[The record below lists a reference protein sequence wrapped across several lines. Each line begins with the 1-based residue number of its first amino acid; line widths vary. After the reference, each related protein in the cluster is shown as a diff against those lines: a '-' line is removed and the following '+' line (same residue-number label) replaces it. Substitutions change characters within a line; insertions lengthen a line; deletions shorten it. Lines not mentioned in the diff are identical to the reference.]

1 MTSVQLGLVVPLLA
15 ALAQGQ
21 DPHGHHKQPPAEAGG
36 WVRFRHDTAGFS
48 VEHPA
53 DWKEERSKAS
63 GSVHFAHPS
72 KAVHLFASA
81 FDMAE
86 GSLEKFAE
94 LKFAVQSEMFKAQ
107 GSNRRMEGPGWNG
120 LVQEAETLEVQGG
133 KHARRL
139 MLCAAHAER
148 YVSLT
153 LYMDE
158 DELTENAK
166 DYERIFSSLRFGE

>member
-1 MTSVQLGLVVPLLA
+1 MTSGQLGLVVTLLA

-21 DPHGHHKQPPAEAGG
+21 DPHAHHKQPPAEAGE
-36 WVRFRHDTAGFS
+36 WVRYRHDTAGFS
-48 VEHPA
+48 VERPA
-53 DWKEERSKAS
+53 DWKEERSKAT

-72 KAVHLFASA
+72 KAVHLFVSA

-86 GSLEKFAE
+86 GSLETFAE
-94 LKFAVQSEMFKAQ
+94 VKFAVQSEMFRAL
-107 GSNRRMEGPGWNG
+107 GSNRKMEGPGWNG
-120 LVQEAETLEVQGG
+120 LIQEAETLEVQGG

-139 MLCAAHAER
+139 MLCAAHAKR

-158 DELTENAK
+158 GELTENAK